1 MSRCVCKGLRR
12 ERVGREVDELWVVGE
27 MVGREL
33 AEFSVVGVRVSGMGL
48 PEKRLP
54 CAEF

>member
-1 MSRCVCKGLRR
+1 MF
-12 ERVGREVDELWVVGE
+12 GRELAELWVAGE

-33 AEFSVVGVRVSGMGL
+33 AEFLVVGVRVPGMGL

>member
-1 MSRCVCKGLRR
+1 MSF
-12 ERVGREVDELWVVGE
+12 WVAGE

-33 AEFSVVGVRVSGMGL
+33 AELSVVGVRVSGMGL

>member
-1 MSRCVCKGLRR
+1 MSFGLR
-12 ERVGREVDELWVVGE
+12 ERWLGESLLSFRLW
-27 MVGREL
+27 
-33 AEFSVVGVRVSGMGL
+33 GVRVSGMGL